1 MSLPSPYD
9 VINTDHFTAGAIG
22 PPGQRVFYLQARG
35 DGMLVSLRCE
45 KQQVGALGEYLE
57 RIMADLPE
65 RPLGSLPAALDLI
78 EPVLPAWVVGGLG
91 LGYDADHDRLI
102 LLIEEL
108 VVDDDDD
115 EDVADLADDDEDDDD
130 DGPDDAAA
138 EAKEGATA
146 RWVVTR
152 EQVMAFVA
160 HAHDLMAGGRPTC
173 QLCGRPMDP
182 DGHTCIKTNGHRPA

>member
-9 VINTDHFTAGAIG
+9 VINTDHFTAGAVG

-65 RPLGSLPAALDLI
+65 RPMGSLPTSLDLI

-108 VVDDDDD
+108 VVDDDD
-115 EDVADLADDDEDDDD
+115 EAGEDD
-130 DGPDDAAA
+130 A
-138 EAKEGATA
+138 EEKEGATA

-160 HAHDLMAGGRPTC
+160 HAQELMAGGRPTC
-173 QLCGRPMDP
+173 PLCGRPIDP
-182 DGHTCIKTNGHRPA
+182 DGHTCIKTNGHRPH

>member
-9 VINTDHFTAGAIG
+9 VINTDHFTAGAVG

-57 RIMADLPE
+57 RIIADLPE
-65 RPLGSLPAALDLI
+65 RPIGSLPATLDLI

-108 VVDDDDD
+108 VVAEADDDDD
-115 EDVADLADDDEDDDD
+115 DDDVEEPEEDDVSGADDDD
-130 DGPDDAAA
+130 DSSA
-138 EAKEGATA
+138 GATA

-160 HAHDLMAGGRPTC
+160 HAQDLMAGGRPTC
-173 QLCGRPMDP
+173 PLCGRPMDA
-182 DGHTCIKTNGHRPA
+182 DGHTCIKTNGHRPH

>member
-65 RPLGSLPAALDLI
+65 RPMGSLPSSLELI

-108 VVDDDDD
+108 VV
-115 EDVADLADDDEDDDD
+115 EDAEEEGETSEEVDVDPED
-130 DGPDDAAA
+130 A
-138 EAKEGATA
+138 AKEGATA

-152 EQVMAFVA
+152 EQVAAFVS
-160 HAHDLMAGGRPTC
+160 HAQQLMAGGRPTC
-173 QLCGRPMDP
+173 PLCGRPIDA
-182 DGHTCIKTNGHRPA
+182 DGHTCIKTNGHRPH

>member
-9 VINTDHFTAGAIG
+9 VINTDHFTAGAVG

-57 RIMADLPE
+57 RIIADLPE
-65 RPLGSLPAALDLI
+65 RPIGSLPAALDLI

-108 VVDDDDD
+108 VVSEEEDDDVEDDD
-115 EDVADLADDDEDDDD
+115 EGDAD
-130 DGPDDAAA
+130 A
-138 EAKEGATA
+138 EEESQGATA

-160 HAHDLMAGGRPTC
+160 HAQELMAGGRPTC
-173 QLCGRPMDP
+173 PLCGRPMDP
-182 DGHTCIKTNGHRPA
+182 DGHTCIKTNGHRPH